1 MCQVCAKVISASNNV
16 FHSHPRKTTEVNR
29 YISWRSPSPW
39 TLVMFCGWS
48 NRTFGM
54 HSHGMLWVFQEL
66 PAVVPYMWVHGV
78 SLEGLVPRWGEL
90 NRFIYDSDNVQNIV
104 PYILGIISESELLS
118 WAYLW
123 QCREHH
129 AIWSFDRLWNMRRG
143 ACKKVQSSAVTW
155 NMNSSMPGRFRERI
169 QWNRE
174 RLEWNWLI
182 YIILWYVGLSENGVY
197 PKIPQYS
204 SFEWQHEGRREDFA
218 LPWETHLETIHILDI
233 WACLNM
239 GNNYMRKMP
248 NL

>member
-104 PYILGIISESELLS
+104 PYMLGIISESELLS

-129 AIWSFDRLWNMRRG
+129 AIWRYASIVCETCEGGRAKRCSLQRWHE
-143 ACKKVQSSAVTW
+143 TW
-155 NMNSSMPGRFRERI
+155 TRQCQGDSG
-169 QWNRE
+169 
-174 RLEWNWLI
+174 
-182 YIILWYVGLSENGVY
+182 SEYNEIG
-197 PKIPQYS
+197 S
-204 SFEWQHEGRREDFA
+204 D
-218 LPWETHLETIHILDI
+218 
-233 WACLNM
+233 
-239 GNNYMRKMP
+239 
-248 NL
+248 